1 MQTFLPFDI
10 SPIMPLGIIL
20 FDFLFLILAI
30 PIEACVLK
38 TRLKF
43 DQKSSVFYATSI
55 NIFANISGWLIFF
68 FVEPY
73 LSPKYKSELLSYVF
87 FNHFQ
92 LSSTYNLILFI
103 AFIIFCVTFLF
114 KTITL
119 KLLLFIWNKS
129 DKEKPAEEAVIPKR
143 RSLRRYNL
151 NTLQGTS
158 IATSVLIAN
167 SLSYSAITI
176 ILALCLS
183 VTFTN

>member
-1 MQTFLPFDI
+1 MQEFLPFDI
-10 SPIMPLGIIL
+10 PPIVPLGIIL

-38 TRLKF
+38 TWLKF

-68 FVEPY
+68 LVEPY

-103 AFIIFCVTFLF
+103 AFIINDVKINF
-114 KTITL
+114 KIISF
-119 KLLLFIWNKS
+119 K
-129 DKEKPAEEAVIPKR
+129 
-143 RSLRRYNL
+143 
-151 NTLQGTS
+151 NTR
-158 IATSVLIAN
+158 
-167 SLSYSAITI
+167 
-176 ILALCLS
+176 
-183 VTFTN
+183 

>member
-1 MQTFLPFDI
+1 MQGFLPFDI
-10 SPIMPLGIIL
+10 PPIVPLGIIL

-73 LSPKYKSELLSYVF
+73 LSPKYKSELLNYVF
-87 FNHFQ
+87 FNRFQ

-114 KTITL
+114 KTFTL
-119 KLLLFIWNKS
+119 KLLFISNKS
-129 DKEKPAEEAVIPKR
+129 DKEKPAEEAIIPQR
-143 RSLRRYNL
+143 RSLRRYSL

-176 ILALCLS
+176 ILTLCLS
-183 VTFTN
+183 VKFKN